1 MVPLRPLSRGR
12 KSKPRVLAMRFCSHP
27 SYDARHSQ
35 KRRRKPTFVRCSGR
49 GKGRMHQ
56 DRRRRTQHE
65 RNEKKY
71 KEAERRQT
79 RRQLLHPPAQRALC
93 KARSPVGVPLWLLP
107 EGQLVPKALR
117 QATLRVTVRSARS
130 GTAAPTGGRRPCAV
144 PRALP
149 APSCAPSC
157 EHLTCRSLCRQV
169 DARRRPSAEGTNP
182 LPAST
187 TPAPASY
194 SSPAGVLVR
203 RASGGFLVLVS
214 DFVKTLSRQKGR
226 RLILRRFLSRRR
238 CGRDECGARNSC
250 ESSESSFRSRI
261 GLRVEQ
267 RAIARLRC
275 HSGGNESRAESRAS

>member
-1 MVPLRPLSRGR
+1 MLIGGLRACGANP
-12 KSKPRVLAMRFCSHP
+12 P
-27 SYDARHSQ
+27 YETT
-35 KRRRKPTFVRCSGR
+35 KR
-49 GKGRMHQ
+49 
-56 DRRRRTQHE
+56 HE
-65 RNEKKY
+65 RTNERKKY

-79 RRQLLHPPAQRALC
+79 RRQKLHPPAQRAPSG
-93 KARSPVGVPLWLLP
+93 ARSPVGVPLWLLP

-130 GTAAPTGGRRPCAV
+130 GTAAPTGGRRPCAI

-194 SSPAGVLVR
+194 SSPAGVLVQ
-203 RASGGFLVLVS
+203 RASGGVFSPCLWKCQ
-214 DFVKTLSRQKGR
+214 DMSRNKR
-226 RLILRRFLSRRR
+226 R
-238 CGRDECGARNSC
+238 
-250 ESSESSFRSRI
+250 
-261 GLRVEQ
+261 
-267 RAIARLRC
+267 
-275 HSGGNESRAESRAS
+275 